1 MITAEV
7 IDALET
13 HLKGLEGEIDSAE
26 RRVSLLEASRDAS
39 VRELETK
46 VMSFLEAR
54 AAEHDRMF
62 EKFSTEV
69 GKKLDDLKT
78 DIIKIQS
85 KKHDEWVEYKMPAQV
100 EDVVQTARDR
110 RWKAFKGQAK
120 TAAIW
125 TAFIVALM
133 QVFIGRETVWTM
145 FQNLLRIIF

>member
-7 IDALET
+7 IDALES
-13 HLKGLEGEIDSAE
+13 HMKGLEGEIDSAE

-85 KKHDEWVEYKMPAQV
+85 KKHDEWVEHKMPAQV
-100 EDVVQTARDR
+100 EDVVQAARDR
-110 RWKAFKGQAK
+110 RWNAFKSQAK

-125 TAFIVALM
+125 TAFIVALL